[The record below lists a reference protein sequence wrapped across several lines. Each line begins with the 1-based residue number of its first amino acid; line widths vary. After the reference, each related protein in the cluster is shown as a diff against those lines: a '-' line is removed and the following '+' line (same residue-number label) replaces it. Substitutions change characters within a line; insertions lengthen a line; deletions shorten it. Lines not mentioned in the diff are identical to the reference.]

1 MTYEKPALKLEDQ
14 AQRLLDRGLEAD
26 RDELIQR
33 LASVNYYRLTG
44 YLYPFRRPDDDGYT
58 AGTTLEQVWNR
69 YCFDRRLR
77 VLVLDAV
84 ERVEVAVRTQLI
96 YHFAHQCGPF
106 GHCREDHL
114 PHLSVA
120 EYIEWR
126 EGILT
131 ETNRSKEAFKEHF
144 FKKYGDSHQNLPI
157 WMVSELMS
165 MGSLLTLF
173 RGVDG
178 GIRKQVAEHFQ
189 MADELLLSWLRSLYA
204 ARNICAHHS
213 RLWNRVLGYAPSLPQ
228 KNKFPRWHDKNDAGK
243 NLFPN
248 NRCGLLLMICRHFL
262 NLISPS
268 SRWRDR
274 VEQLFVEYP
283 EMPLPDMGLPQDW
296 NHHPLWI
303 LTGSSVASL
312 PPST

>member
-1 MTYEKPALKLEDQ
+1 MNYGKEALTFEEQ
-14 AQRLLDRGLEAD
+14 ARRLMDRGLLAD
-26 RDELIQR
+26 GDELIQR

-44 YLYPFRRPDDDGYT
+44 YLYPFRRVDDDRYVE
-58 AGTTLEQVWNR
+58 GTTLETVWDR

-84 ERVEVAVRTQLI
+84 ERVEVAIRTQLI
-96 YHFAHQCGPF
+96 YRFAHAYGPF
-106 GHCREDHL
+106 GHCSEDNL
-114 PHLSVA
+114 PRLSIS

-126 EGILT
+126 ENLLT
-131 ETNRSKEAFKEHF
+131 ETGRSKEAFKEHF
-144 FKKYGDSHQNLPI
+144 FKKYGDSHRNLPI

-173 RGVDG
+173 RGAEGWIQKD
-178 GIRKQVAEHFQ
+178 VAAHFQ

-228 KNKFPRWHDKNDAGK
+228 KNKYPQWHDKDMAGK

-248 NRCGLLLMICRHFL
+248 NRCGILLMVCRHFL
-262 NLISPS
+262 DRISPS
-268 SRWRDR
+268 SRWKSR
-274 VEQLFVEYP
+274 VETLFAEYP
-283 EMPLPDMGLPQDW
+283 GIPLSDMGLPADW
-296 NHHPLWI
+296 KRHPLW
-303 LTGSSVASL
+303 LLSGGATEPS
-312 PPST
+312 PPGT